1 LQQQSAF
8 RISVCAIPHKPTKTA
23 KRDVL
28 KLECPLG
35 IERSSGVEKPEFFV
49 DGDHLVISSHAGQM
63 RVLAGTNQRMTEN
76 SQSVPASEFDTD
88 RVNNKNRSYIYCTQ
102 VVVVSSAE
110 YPHAR
115 HAENGKKEQRNGRA

>member
-1 LQQQSAF
+1 
-8 RISVCAIPHKPTKTA
+8 
-23 KRDVL
+23 
-28 KLECPLG
+28 
-35 IERSSGVEKPEFFV
+35 
-49 DGDHLVISSHAGQM
+49 M